1 MTTTTTTTTDGVAAG
16 PATRRHETT
25 TVLGRRGE
33 DRAAAWLSR
42 QGFVV
47 VEKNVRSRR
56 GEVDLVC
63 FEGAT
68 LCFVEVRARRSETH
82 GTPAATVDGRKQR
95 RIAHAALSYLARFQ
109 GELPICRFDIVEVS
123 GTGRGSASFRLHRG
137 AFEAPS

>member
-1 MTTTTTTTTDGVAAG
+1 MTTTTTTRAA
-16 PATRRHETT
+16 RENT
-25 TVLGRRGE
+25 TVMGRRGE

-63 FEGAT
+63 YEGDT
-68 LCFVEVRARRSETH
+68 LCFVEVRARRSSSH
-82 GTPAATVDGRKQR
+82 GTPGATVDGRKQR

-109 GELPICRFDIVEVS
+109 GAPPICRFDIVEVD
-123 GTGRGSASFRLHRG
+123 GTGRAPVGFRLHRG